1 MWPRFLFLF
10 FLGLF
15 GVVAVAAGI
24 SGTPKA
30 RAVTGSSVV
39 ISWVTDVETG
49 TRVSYGLAPEQ
60 LTERAEGGVGA
71 AHEAVLTELKP
82 GTKYFFAVGTA
93 RKKFATGEFTTSG
106 SPLKVASP
114 VSSSPAATVPA
125 AKPKPAAASIF
136 APKQE
141 APSTR
146 ETWGNVASL
155 ADHFA
160 RHGGDFQA
168 KDADDYAR
176 MAWRFGQ
183 QAKQG
188 GRQVKVD
195 EDGTRRVYDPKSGA
209 FAAYNANGTTKKY
222 FKPNSRDYFARQPG
236 RLLNA
241 HTPES
246 LCNASAR
253 PAAGHNWKKPR
264 ARNLAEVRMK
274 SAPRAVSSRGSRTT
288 TG

>member
-15 GVVAVAAGI
+15 GVVAVAAEI

-146 ETWGNVASL
+146 ETWGTCGFTGRSLCAARGRFSGEGRGRLRADGVAL
-155 ADHFA
+155 WAA
-160 RHGGDFQA
+160 GEAG
-168 KDADDYAR
+168 R
-176 MAWRFGQ
+176 MAGE
-183 QAKQG
+183 G
-188 GRQVKVD
+188 GR
-195 EDGTRRVYDPKSGA
+195 G
-209 FAAYNANGTTKKY
+209 
-222 FKPNSRDYFARQPG
+222 RD
-236 RLLNA
+236 
-241 HTPES
+241 
-246 LCNASAR
+246 
-253 PAAGHNWKKPR
+253 AAGLRPEEWGVCGLQCQRHHE
-264 ARNLAEVRMK
+264 EVFQ
-274 SAPRAVSSRGSRTT
+274 TE
-288 TG
+288 

>member
-1 MWPRFLFLF
+1 MSPRFLILF
-10 FLGLF
+10 FLGLL
-15 GVVAVAAGI
+15 GVAAGAAEI
-24 SGTPKA
+24 SGQPKV

-60 LTERAEGGVGA
+60 LTEKAEGGVGA
-71 AHEAVLTELKP
+71 THEVVLTELKP

-93 RKKFATGEFTTSG
+93 RKKLATGEFTTSG
-106 SPLKVASP
+106 SPVKVESP
-114 VSSSPAATVPA
+114 ASSSPA
-125 AKPKPAAASIF
+125 AKPKPTAAPMP

-141 APSTR
+141 APPTR
-146 ETWGNVASL
+146 ETWGNLGSL

-160 RHGGDFQA
+160 RHGGDFHA
-168 KDADDYAR
+168 KDADDYAQ

-188 GRQVKVD
+188 GLQVKVD

-209 FAAYNANGTTKKY
+209 FAAYNANGTTKTY

-236 RLLNA
+236 RLLNVR
-241 HTPES
+241 TP
-246 LCNASAR
+246 
-253 PAAGHNWKKPR
+253 
-264 ARNLAEVRMK
+264 
-274 SAPRAVSSRGSRTT
+274 
-288 TG
+288 